1 MRGNKETYI
10 KNGSHRLP
18 FFFLYTKH
26 PFTKNMPTFVLF
38 IFIIRY
44 ISHMQKRIIEC
55 VPNFSEG
62 RNMETIKQ
70 ITDAIESIKGV
81 KLLDVDPGEA
91 TNRTVVTFVGEPED
105 VMNAAVA
112 SIKRATELID
122 MRQHKG
128 AHPRMGACDVCP
140 LIPVSGITMDEC
152 AELARTLAK
161 RIADELGVPT
171 YCYEAAAFKPERR
184 NLAVCRKGEYEALPE
199 RMTNAEERPDFG
211 ARAFDEG
218 IARTG
223 ATAVGARDFLV
234 AVNYNLNTTS
244 TRRANAIAFDVREKG
259 RPMREGNPIVGKI
272 IKDENGEPVMKP
284 GTLKACKA
292 IGWFIDEYG
301 IAQVSM
307 NMTDLSVTPLHVAF
321 DEVCRAA
328 DARGVRVTGTE
339 IVGLVPKKVLVDAGR
354 YFLRKQSRST
364 GVPEREL
371 VRIAIES
378 MGLSTL
384 KEFKPEEKVIEYML
398 EAEERKGV
406 KRLVDMTCAA
416 FAEETASESPAPGG
430 GSISA
435 YMGALAA
442 ALGTMV
448 ANLSSHKAGW
458 DERWEFFSDW
468 AENGMAVMNE
478 LLALVDEDTAAFNK
492 IMDVFG
498 MPKGTPEEKEARAA
512 AMQVATLYATEVP
525 LRTMKAAYKA
535 FDVVRAM
542 ATEGNPNSVS
552 DAGVGALAARSAVM
566 GACLNVKINAA
577 GLKDREAAERFINE
591 ANEIQALAQQAEK
604 EILEI
609 VESKINA

>member
-1 MRGNKETYI
+1 
-10 KNGSHRLP
+10 
-18 FFFLYTKH
+18 
-26 PFTKNMPTFVLF
+26 
-38 IFIIRY
+38 
-44 ISHMQKRIIEC
+44 MQKRIIEC

-62 RNMETIKQ
+62 RDMEVIKQ
-70 ITDAIESIKGV
+70 ITNAIESVKGV

-91 TNRTVVTFVGEPED
+91 TNRTVITFVGEPEAVAD
-105 VMNAAVA
+105 AAVA

-122 MRQHKG
+122 MRLHKG

-140 LIPVSGITMDEC
+140 LIPISGITMDEC
-152 AELARTLAK
+152 AELARDLAK
-161 RIADELGVPT
+161 RIADELAVPT

-184 NLAVCRKGEYEALPE
+184 NLAVCREGEYEALPDKMANPD
-199 RMTNAEERPDFG
+199 RQPDFG
-211 ARAFDEG
+211 VRPFDEG

-259 RPMREGNPIVGKI
+259 RPKREGNPITGKI
-272 IKDENGEPVMKP
+272 IKDENGEPVMIP

-292 IGWFIDEYG
+292 IGWFIEEYG

-307 NMTDLSVTPLHVAF
+307 NMTNLSVTPLHVAF

-339 IVGLVPKKVLVDAGR
+339 IVGLVPKKTLVDAGR
-354 YFLRKQSRST
+354 HFLLKQHRST
-364 GVPEREL
+364 GLPEREL

-378 MGLSTL
+378 MGLSNL
-384 KEFKPEEKVIEYML
+384 KEFKPEEKVVEYIL
-398 EAEERKGV
+398 EAEEQKSV
-406 KRLVDMTCAA
+406 KKLVDMTCAA

-458 DERWEFFSDW
+458 DDRWEFFSCW
-468 AENGMAVMNE
+468 AEKGMAVMNE
-478 LLALVDEDTAAFNK
+478 LLALVDEDTAAFNR

-498 MPKGTPEEKEARAA
+498 MPKGTAEEKAARAA
-512 AMQVATLYATEVP
+512 AMEVATLYATEVP

-535 FDVVRAM
+535 FEVVRAM
-542 ATEGNPNSVS
+542 AVEGNPNSVS

-566 GACLNVKINAA
+566 GACLNVRINAA
-577 GLKDREAAERFINE
+577 GLKDRAAAERLVNE
-591 ANEIQALAQQAEK
+591 AMEIQALAQQAEK
-604 EILEI
+604 EILAI
-609 VESKINA
+609 VDSKID

>member
-1 MRGNKETYI
+1 
-10 KNGSHRLP
+10 
-18 FFFLYTKH
+18 
-26 PFTKNMPTFVLF
+26 
-38 IFIIRY
+38 
-44 ISHMQKRIIEC
+44 MQKRIIEC

-70 ITDAIESIKGV
+70 ITDVIEASKGV

-91 TNRTVVTFVGEPED
+91 TNRTVVTFVGEPEAVCD
-105 VMNAAVA
+105 AAVA
-112 SIKRATELID
+112 AIKRATELID

-140 LIPVSGITMDEC
+140 LIPVSGITLEEC
-152 AELARTLAK
+152 AELARALAK
-161 RIADELGVPT
+161 RISEETNVPT
-171 YCYEAAAFKPERR
+171 YCYEAAAFTPERR
-184 NLAVCRKGEYEALPE
+184 NLAVCRAGEYEALPE
-199 RMTNAEERPDFG
+199 KMMDDKRKPDFG
-211 ARAFDEG
+211 ARPYDEG
-218 IARTG
+218 VAKTG

-259 RPMREGNPIVGKI
+259 RPMREGNPITGKI
-272 IKDENGEPVMKP
+272 IKDENGNPVMKP

-292 IGWFIDEYG
+292 IGWFIEEYG

-307 NMTDLSVTPLHVAF
+307 NMTNLSITPLHVAF

-328 DARGVRVTGTE
+328 DARGVRVTGAE
-339 IVGLVPKKVLVDAGR
+339 IVGLVPKSALVDAGR
-354 YFLRKQSRST
+354 HFLRKQNRST
-364 GVPEREL
+364 GLPEREL
-371 VRIAIES
+371 VRIAVES
-378 MGLSTL
+378 MGLGNL
-384 KEFKPEEKVIEYML
+384 KPFNPEEKVVEYIL
-398 EAEERKGV
+398 EAEEQKGV
-406 KRLVDMTCAA
+406 KKLVDMTCTG

-458 DERWEFFSDW
+458 DDRWEYFSNW
-468 AENGMAVMNE
+468 ADNGMAVMNE
-478 LLALVDEDTAAFNK
+478 LLYLVDEDTAAFNK

-498 MPKGTPEEKEARAA
+498 MPKGTEEEKAARAE
-512 AMQVATLYATEVP
+512 AMEVATLYATQVP

-542 ATEGNPNSVS
+542 AEEGNPNSVS

-577 GLKDREAAERFINE
+577 GLKDRAMAEALVKEAE
-591 ANEIQALAQQAEK
+591 EIQAAAQRAEA
-604 EILEI
+604 EILAV
-609 VESKINA
+609 VESKIN

>member
-1 MRGNKETYI
+1 
-10 KNGSHRLP
+10 
-18 FFFLYTKH
+18 
-26 PFTKNMPTFVLF
+26 
-38 IFIIRY
+38 
-44 ISHMQKRIIEC
+44 MQKRIVEC

-62 RNMETIKQ
+62 RNLETIKQ
-70 ITDAIESIKGV
+70 ITDVIEASKGV

-91 TNRTVVTFVGEPED
+91 TNRTVVTFVGEPAAVCD
-105 VMNAAVA
+105 AAVA
-112 SIKRATELID
+112 AIKRATELID

-140 LIPVSGITMDEC
+140 LIPVSGITLEEC
-152 AELARTLAK
+152 AELARALAK
-161 RIADELGVPT
+161 RISEELGVPT
-171 YCYEAAAFKPERR
+171 YCYEAAAFTPERR
-184 NLAVCRKGEYEALPE
+184 NLAVCRAGEYEALPE
-199 RMTNAEERPDFG
+199 KMMDEKRKPDFG
-211 ARAFDEG
+211 ARPYDESV
-218 IARTG
+218 AKSG

-259 RPMREGNPIVGKI
+259 RPMREGNPITGKI
-272 IKDENGEPVMKP
+272 VKDENGNPVMKP

-292 IGWFIDEYG
+292 IGWFIEEYG

-307 NMTDLSVTPLHVAF
+307 NMTNLAITPLHVAF

-328 DARGVRVTGTE
+328 EARGVRVTGAE
-339 IVGLVPKKVLVDAGR
+339 IVGLVPKSVLVDAGR
-354 YFLRKQSRST
+354 HFLRKQNRST
-364 GVPEREL
+364 GLPEREL

-378 MGLSTL
+378 MGLSNL

-398 EAEERKGV
+398 EAEEMKGV
-406 KRLVDMTCAA
+406 KKLVDMTCAG

-458 DERWEFFSDW
+458 DDRWEFFSDW
-468 AENGMAVMNE
+468 ADNGMAVMNE
-478 LLALVDEDTAAFNK
+478 LLYLVDEDTAAFNK

-498 MPKGTPEEKEARAA
+498 MPKGTEEEKAARAE
-512 AMQVATLYATEVP
+512 AMEVATLYATQVP

-542 ATEGNPNSVS
+542 AEEGNPNSVS

-577 GLKDREAAERFINE
+577 GLKDRAMAEALVNE
-591 ANEIQALAQQAEK
+591 AMEIQAAAQRAEA
-604 EILEI
+604 EILAV
-609 VESKINA
+609 VESKIQ

>member
-1 MRGNKETYI
+1 
-10 KNGSHRLP
+10 
-18 FFFLYTKH
+18 
-26 PFTKNMPTFVLF
+26 
-38 IFIIRY
+38 
-44 ISHMQKRIIEC
+44 MQKRIVEC

-62 RNMETIKQ
+62 RNLETIKQ
-70 ITDAIESIKGV
+70 ITDVIEASKGV

-91 TNRTVVTFVGEPED
+91 TNRTVVTFVGEPAAVCD
-105 VMNAAVA
+105 AAVA
-112 SIKRATELID
+112 AIKRATELID

-140 LIPVSGITMDEC
+140 LIPVSGITLEEC
-152 AELARTLAK
+152 AELARALAK
-161 RIADELGVPT
+161 RISEELGVPT
-171 YCYEAAAFKPERR
+171 YCYEAAAFTPERR
-184 NLAVCRKGEYEALPE
+184 NLAVCRAGEYEALPE
-199 RMTNAEERPDFG
+199 KMMDEQRKPDFG
-211 ARAFDEG
+211 ARPYDESV
-218 IARTG
+218 AKSG

-259 RPMREGNPIVGKI
+259 RPMREGNPITGKI
-272 IKDENGEPVMKP
+272 VKDENGNPVMKP

-292 IGWFIDEYG
+292 IGWFIEEYG

-307 NMTDLSVTPLHVAF
+307 NMTNLAITPLHVAF

-328 DARGVRVTGTE
+328 EARGVRVTGAE
-339 IVGLVPKKVLVDAGR
+339 IVGLVPKSVLVDAGR
-354 YFLRKQSRST
+354 HFLRKQNRST
-364 GVPEREL
+364 GLPEREL

-378 MGLSTL
+378 MGLSNL

-398 EAEERKGV
+398 EAEEMKGV
-406 KRLVDMTCAA
+406 KKLVDMTCTG

-458 DERWEFFSDW
+458 DDRWEFFSDW
-468 AENGMAVMNE
+468 ADNGMAVMNE
-478 LLALVDEDTAAFNK
+478 LLYLVDEDTAAFNK

-498 MPKGTPEEKEARAA
+498 MPKGTEEEKAARAE
-512 AMQVATLYATEVP
+512 AMEVATLYATQVP

-542 ATEGNPNSVS
+542 AEEGNPNSVS

-577 GLKDREAAERFINE
+577 GLKDRAMAEALVNE
-591 ANEIQALAQQAEK
+591 AMEIQAAAQRAEA
-604 EILEI
+604 EILAV
-609 VESKINA
+609 VESKIQ

>member
-1 MRGNKETYI
+1 
-10 KNGSHRLP
+10 
-18 FFFLYTKH
+18 
-26 PFTKNMPTFVLF
+26 
-38 IFIIRY
+38 
-44 ISHMQKRIIEC
+44 MQKRIIEC

-70 ITDAIESIKGV
+70 ITDVIEASKGV

-91 TNRTVVTFVGEPED
+91 TNRTVVTFVGEPEAVCD
-105 VMNAAVA
+105 TAVA
-112 SIKRATELID
+112 AIKRATELID

-140 LIPVSGITMDEC
+140 LIPVSGITLEEC
-152 AELARTLAK
+152 AELARALAK
-161 RIADELGVPT
+161 RIAEELNVPT
-171 YCYEAAAFKPERR
+171 YCYEAAAFTPERR
-184 NLAVCRKGEYEALPE
+184 NLAVCRAGEYEALPE
-199 RMTNAEERPDFG
+199 KMMDEQRKPDFG
-211 ARAFDEG
+211 ARPYDEG
-218 IARTG
+218 VAKTG

-259 RPMREGNPIVGKI
+259 RPMREGNPITGKI
-272 IKDENGEPVMKP
+272 IKDENGNPVMKP

-292 IGWFIDEYG
+292 IGWFIEEYG

-307 NMTDLSVTPLHVAF
+307 NMTNLSITPLHAAF

-328 DARGVRVTGTE
+328 EARGVRVTGAE
-339 IVGLVPKKVLVDAGR
+339 IVGLVPKSALVDAGR
-354 YFLRKQSRST
+354 HFLRKQNRST
-364 GVPEREL
+364 GLPEREL
-371 VRIAIES
+371 VRIAVES
-378 MGLSTL
+378 MGLGNL
-384 KEFKPEEKVIEYML
+384 KPFKPEEKVVEYIL
-398 EAEERKGV
+398 EAEEQKGV
-406 KRLVDMTCAA
+406 KKLVDMTCTG

-458 DERWEFFSDW
+458 DERWEYFSDW
-468 AENGMAVMNE
+468 ADNGMAVMNE
-478 LLALVDEDTAAFNK
+478 LLYLVDEDTAAFNK

-498 MPKGTPEEKEARAA
+498 MPKSTDEEKAARAA
-512 AMQVATLYATEVP
+512 AMEEATLYATQVP
-525 LRTMKAAYKA
+525 LRTMKAAYRA

-542 ATEGNPNSVS
+542 AEEGNPNSVS
-552 DAGVGALAARSAVM
+552 DAGVGALEARSAVM

-577 GLKDREAAERFINE
+577 GLKDRTVADALVKEAE
-591 ANEIQALAQQAEK
+591 EIQAAAQRAEA
-604 EILEI
+604 EILAV
-609 VESKINA
+609 VESKIK

>member
-1 MRGNKETYI
+1 
-10 KNGSHRLP
+10 
-18 FFFLYTKH
+18 
-26 PFTKNMPTFVLF
+26 
-38 IFIIRY
+38 
-44 ISHMQKRIIEC
+44 
-55 VPNFSEG
+55 
-62 RNMETIKQ
+62 MEIIKQ
-70 ITDAIESIKGV
+70 ITNAIEAVKGV

-91 TNRTVVTFVGEPED
+91 TNRTVITFVGEPEAVAD
-105 VMNAAVA
+105 AAVA

-122 MRQHKG
+122 MRLHKG

-140 LIPVSGITMDEC
+140 LIPVSGITMEEC
-152 AELARTLAK
+152 AELARDLAK
-161 RIADELGVPT
+161 RIADELAVPT

-184 NLAVCRKGEYEALPE
+184 NLAVCREGEYEALPE
-199 RMTNAEERPDFG
+199 KMANEDKRPDFG
-211 ARAFDEG
+211 ARAYDEG

-259 RPMREGNPIVGKI
+259 RPKREGNPITGKI
-272 IKDENGEPVMKP
+272 IKDENGEPVMIP

-292 IGWFIDEYG
+292 IGWFIEEYG

-307 NMTDLSVTPLHVAF
+307 NMTNLSVTPLHVAF

-339 IVGLVPKKVLVDAGR
+339 IVGLVPKKTLVDAGR
-354 YFLRKQSRST
+354 HFLLKQHRST
-364 GVPEREL
+364 GLPEREL

-378 MGLSTL
+378 MGLSNL
-384 KEFKPEEKVIEYML
+384 KEFKPEEKVVEYIL
-398 EAEERKGV
+398 EAEEQKSV
-406 KRLVDMTCAA
+406 KKLVDMTCAA

-458 DERWEFFSDW
+458 DDRWEFFSCW
-468 AENGMAVMNE
+468 AEKGMAVMNE
-478 LLALVDEDTAAFNK
+478 LLALVDEDTAAFNR

-498 MPKGTPEEKEARAA
+498 MPKGTAEEKAARAA
-512 AMQVATLYATEVP
+512 AMEVATLYATEVP

-535 FDVVRAM
+535 FEVVRAM
-542 ATEGNPNSVS
+542 AVEGNPNSVS

-566 GACLNVKINAA
+566 GACLNVRINAA
-577 GLKDREAAERFINE
+577 GLKDRAAAERLVDE
-591 ANEIQALAQQAEK
+591 AMEIQALAQQAEK
-604 EILEI
+604 EILAI
-609 VESKINA
+609 VDSKID